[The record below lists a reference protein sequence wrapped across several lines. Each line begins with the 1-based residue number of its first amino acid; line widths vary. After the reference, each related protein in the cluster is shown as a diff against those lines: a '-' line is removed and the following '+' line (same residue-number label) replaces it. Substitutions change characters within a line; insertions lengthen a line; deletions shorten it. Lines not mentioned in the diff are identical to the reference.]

1 VGSSSHSKFYSRSV
15 NLEVNLDA
23 GDYVVHVSQLPNS
36 FRAESNC
43 IFIVSQ
49 VRLDR
54 ELVRSAVRAQYSL
67 GTSVDLTSAT
77 GLLYKTYRE
86 LR

>member
-23 GDYVVHVSQLPNS
+23 DDYVVHVSLRNP

-43 IFIVSQ
+43 IFLVSQ

-54 ELVRSAVRAQYSL
+54 DLVRSTVRAQYSL
-67 GTSVDLTSAT
+67 GTSVDLTSAA
-77 GLLYKTYRE
+77 GLLYKTYRV
-86 LR
+86 LQ

>member
-23 GDYVVHVSQLPNS
+23 GDYVVHVSLPNP

-43 IFIVSQ
+43 IFLVSQ

-54 ELVRSAVRAQYSL
+54 DLVRSTVRAQYSL

-77 GLLYKTYRE
+77 GLLYKTYRV
-86 LR
+86 LQ